1 MPIDQ
6 NNPVVRVLAA
16 IVTIAILALAV
27 FLGAFL
33 IAAAVGIV
41 VLLVLV
47 TMVRGWWLRRKLG
60 KATAAGGTGT
70 TIEGEYT
77 VRSREDK

>member
-1 MPIDQ
+1 MPLDQ

-33 IAAAVGIV
+33 IATAVGII

-47 TMVRGWWLRRKLG
+47 TMVRGWWLRRKLMRQQP
-60 KATAAGGTGT
+60 TSGGA

>member
-6 NNPVVRVLAA
+6 NNPFVRALAA
-16 IVTIAILALAV
+16 IITIAILALAV

-33 IAAAVGIV
+33 IATAVGII

-60 KATAAGGTGT
+60 RQQPPGSGT

-77 VRSREDK
+77 VRSREDD